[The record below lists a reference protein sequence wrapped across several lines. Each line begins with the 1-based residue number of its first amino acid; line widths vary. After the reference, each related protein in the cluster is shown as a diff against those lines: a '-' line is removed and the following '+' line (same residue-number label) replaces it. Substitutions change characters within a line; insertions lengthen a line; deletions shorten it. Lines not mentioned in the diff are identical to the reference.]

1 MWCRRISW
9 LLLAS
14 CVAGQSCDE
23 DVALHML
30 QRAAKASKPSKALPS
45 GPCDAG
51 GLGRPAPGAPC
62 MPCAEG
68 TWSSDGSCVKCRAGT
83 WSDQRGAQS
92 AATCQDCPTGT
103 WSSQVGATALQ
114 ALMGHDWNLPTR
126 ICLVFWQRCFRCL
139 SLDAGFGVKIV
150 LRVIVHIESLTF
162 SSSDHLWVAVLGVKA
177 PE

>member
-1 MWCRRISW
+1 MYSFLLFAQQVQGRCWTFGSSWARTQFTSFFLKELYMWCCISW

-14 CVAGQSCDE
+14 SVAGDSCDE

-30 QRAAKASKPSKALPS
+30 QRAAKAFKPSKALPS
-45 GPCDAG
+45 GPCDA

-83 WSDQRGAQS
+83 WSDQRGEQS
-92 AATCQDCPTGT
+92 SATCQDCPKGT

-114 ALMGHDWNLPTR
+114 AGHG
-126 ICLVFWQRCFRCL
+126 IQ
-139 SLDAGFGVKIV
+139 
-150 LRVIVHIESLTF
+150 HES
-162 SSSDHLWVAVLGVKA
+162 A
-177 PE
+177 